1 MYIHKEGITLRK
13 LERKDLPLLKE
24 LKNESWFGTHNITF
38 LNDLDQERWFE
49 GLNHRTHLILIA
61 EGEVDSTNH
70 TEIGLQKVVARKN
83 KKTVPIGLYKIQNN
97 DWFNRTYDSS
107 HDVFKHHRG
116 KGWSKPVLVA
126 GTDFAFE
133 VLNMNRIDGQVLE
146 NNVASRKSAV
156 YAGFQEEGIRRKSI
170 HKCGEWLDSI
180 HIGILREDWEQL
192 ERVKKHG
199 GICNESYKP
208 LDDK

>member
-13 LERKDLPLLKE
+13 IEREDLSLLKE
-24 LKNESWFGTHNITF
+24 LKNESWFGTHTINF

-49 GLNHRTHLILIA
+49 GLNHRTHLILIGLNTKT
-61 EGEVDSTNH
+61 GE
-70 TEIGLQKVVARKN
+70 K
-83 KKTVPIGLYKIQNN
+83 IGLYKIQNI

-107 HDVFKHHRG
+107 HDVFKEYRG

-146 NNVASRKSAV
+146 NNMASRKSAV
-156 YAGFQEEGIRRKSI
+156 YAGFQEEGVRRKSI
-170 HKCGEWLDSI
+170 HKCGQWLDSI

-192 ERVKKHG
+192 ERVKGYG
-199 GICNESYKP
+199 GICNESYTPK
-208 LDDK
+208 DDK